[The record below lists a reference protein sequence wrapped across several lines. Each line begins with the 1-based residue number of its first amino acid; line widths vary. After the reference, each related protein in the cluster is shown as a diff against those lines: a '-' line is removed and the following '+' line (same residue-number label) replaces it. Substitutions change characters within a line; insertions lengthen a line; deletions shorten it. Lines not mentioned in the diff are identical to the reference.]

1 MTEEGLQERLGTA
14 PLTHF
19 VTGRVRERPEYE
31 AEQNGMLG
39 DGVNKSMT
47 SMDMSVAMGG

>member
-1 MTEEGLQERLGTA
+1 MATEVGLQERLGTA

-19 VTGRVRERPEYE
+19 VTGSVTERPEYE

-39 DGVNKSMT
+39 LTQV
-47 SMDMSVAMGG
+47 